1 MSKFTPKLIEAIS
14 DQNLEQAD
22 DYLHLIVQESLARTL
37 NEDHELYMTSSQM
50 KSHLGKLYNLAKDQS
65 SFLKTL
71 ANYSDK
77 TECTEKDFE
86 ECAKNIVSKGKEH
99 ADKAIHK
106 LEKLVGYEFDPK
118 DLKEEFSPFIK
129 RLMDAAINPK
139 TIPNFIKNTK
149 INKLKKSPTKL
160 RKSVYG
166 GGYYGNNGEAS
177 GGADGG
183 GGGE

>member
-71 ANYSDK
+71 AN
-77 TECTEKDFE
+77 
-86 ECAKNIVSKGKEH
+86 H
-99 ADKAIHK
+99 HK
-106 LEKLVGYEFDPK
+106 SHLH
-118 DLKEEFSPFIK
+118 
-129 RLMDAAINPK
+129 
-139 TIPNFIKNTK
+139 
-149 INKLKKSPTKL
+149 LKKRRASSEFLIVPTSIAQKFL
-160 RKSVYG
+160 LKFQ
-166 GGYYGNNGEAS
+166 NHPAKQ
-177 GGADGG
+177 
-183 GGGE
+183 